1 MAKFKDISDFEN
13 LLKEQMS
20 GHSAP
25 PPVDAWTAISSSTA
39 QAGGIISSLSTYFN
53 ASVTLVKTGLIIVSI
68 GTIST
73 VGYLQTI
80 NSFEIP
86 QTKEENTLSLPE
98 SITTDSQST
107 FVTIELADNTIKSP
121 NENRTSRRVDS
132 KKTNPS
138 RSASVPLTVDTSSST
153 PQNYTNQPIKTL
165 ENKSSTPP
173 RITAS
178 NYNPCVGET
187 VVLKASEKGDWFL
200 NETKVAS
207 NIAAYNAQCRDI
219 GTYTYYFKTAEIAT
233 RTSLTVTEFNGQIIK
248 NQAENGHYSFSLSN
262 QNLIANWFINNKLY
276 STNAPFINVALETV
290 GKHQIKAVVINHPCA
305 KTLTFDVQL
314 APIGHFEAINIF
326 TVGNDGLNDTYK
338 VNISGYDNFSIQ
350 IFNSNSNLVFS
361 TLDPEEGWDG
371 RINNIGIECPQGEYF
386 ARVSYKLK
394 GELPQIKNIKLT
406 LLRP

>member
-1 MAKFKDISDFEN
+1 MPKFNDISDFEN

-20 GHSAP
+20 GHSTP
-25 PPVDAWTAISSSTA
+25 PPIDAWTAISSSTA
-39 QAGGIISSLSTYFN
+39 QTGGIISSLTTYFN
-53 ASVTLVKTGLIIVSI
+53 ASITLVKTGLIISSI
-68 GTIST
+68 GTIGV
-73 VGYLQTI
+73 VGYLQTV
-80 NSFEIP
+80 NSIDIP
-86 QTKEENTLSLPE
+86 QPKEETTLSVPE
-98 SITTDSQST
+98 SITTNSQST
-107 FVTIELADNTIKSP
+107 FETIESSDNTTKSP

-132 KKTNPS
+132 KKINPS
-138 RSASVPLTVDTSSST
+138 RSTSIPLTVDTSSST
-153 PQNYTNQPIKTL
+153 PKNYTNQPIKTI
-165 ENKSSTPP
+165 ENKGSTSP

-187 VVLKASEKGDWFL
+187 VVLKASENGDWFL

-207 NIAAYNAQCRDI
+207 NTAAYNAQCRALGI
-219 GTYTYYFKTAEIAT
+219 YTYFFKTSDIKAQTI
-233 RTSLTVTEFNGQIIK
+233 LTVSEFNGKIVK
-248 NQAENGHYSFSLSN
+248 DHVEDGRYSFSLSN
-262 QNLIANWFINNKLY
+262 QNLIANWFINDKLY
-276 STNAPFINVALETV
+276 STNTPFINITLETV

-338 VNISGYDNFSIQ
+338 VNISGYDNFSLQ

-361 TLDPEEGWDG
+361 TLDSEEGWDG
-371 RINNIGIECPQGEYF
+371 RINNEGIECPQGEYF
-386 ARVSYKLK
+386 ARVSFKLK